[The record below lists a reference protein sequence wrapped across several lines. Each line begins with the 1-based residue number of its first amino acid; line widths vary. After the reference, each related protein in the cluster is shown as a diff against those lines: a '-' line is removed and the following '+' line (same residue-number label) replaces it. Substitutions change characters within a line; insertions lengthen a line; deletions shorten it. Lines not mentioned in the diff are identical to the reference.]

1 MTGPVISTYNFGN
14 ATGPFAPTQ
23 TNGGATTQGL
33 AINGS
38 GATFSSGYLNLP
50 ANCYL
55 DAGALGITLPT
66 DSDPDLTQ
74 TPASLTL
81 TWVGILPA
89 AESPLVSMYEWNQA
103 RFELTAHWD
112 PGKLRVR
119 IERSGT
125 DTYLDSIGGLS
136 MTSEETVGVRWDDDP
151 DGAGGTVTFLRGGVA
166 FGPPQPIAF
175 KVRITPDTDLECNAS
190 LGNTSNSALQKVKQ
204 IAVSV
209 TEADTPVPPDP
220 TDLTVYGDP
229 GTRFPL
235 SLDMEGASGTYNLTV
250 PSGLSL
256 VKRVITPTSITESS
270 TYTFNA
276 LAASYSPTQ
285 ANGGVTPNA
294 LAVVGP
300 GSTYSGSRLNL
311 PKDTYLS
318 AGPIG
323 IALPTT
329 SDPDTTRTPR
339 AITVGF
345 KGILPQDSVPLASL
359 YHYDHGEF
367 SLYGYWQPGQ
377 VQVRLERD
385 GQSTVLYSA
394 SGLSNTT
401 QEDIAVRYDDDPD
414 GAGGT
419 VTFLRGGVAFG
430 PPQSVAFKPMI
441 TPEAEFE
448 CNASLGNTSNS
459 VNLSV
464 KEVSVKLEVL
474 TDVESFTPVSS
485 GSISAADLEQLYVDA
500 LSVSTPQPAKVV
512 SYTPSGGGTAST
524 VNVIIGP
531 IVVPSGVAYRAIL
544 ENWSTGSAVD
554 HANILVMTKPVRQNC
569 QFEDT
574 TLRAGQP
581 RWMECLPQG
590 AVPVISNIAY
600 YCEAIRIGT
609 YVQFQFGYDWTSAAM
624 PDNPFGDPSGKESYM
639 VPHKW
644 RIEDEANNVLATIA
658 RPDGGPL
665 NGTDIPGIFDGSY
678 DGNGVAITNS
688 TDKWYPRGT
697 VRSGVIWR
705 SAAPSA
711 YDQTFINTNLP
722 RYDVTIGYASHTHY
736 SNDGFDRR
744 LWGGDSSNGF
754 GNTRVMPYDP
764 TNYATLTPLVG
775 VTSDPWKGSLYNFGS
790 LAAVASTWLKY
801 TPFNQCGRS
810 PITGPGG
817 VRDDRAAFPEPV
829 GQYMYNIAATR
840 PHDAKPWATIALDYV
855 TAYVSDPYHAFEG
868 GRCVPL
874 FKGSNADRDI
884 GLRNHYYG
892 YGEGSRPANRSW
904 YIQGGRPYEMA
915 DSYSPWTAKVPYG
928 GSAIRKPYFGT
939 NEIDLPHAH
948 QFPHWGSLLWKTPEF
963 AFLGHRLSD
972 QGRLYENWILASGFG
987 SASNFAERGSAWQFL
1002 HSALIWKTASRT
1014 SDRLYSRAEIL
1025 AYVVKDFETFSDT
1038 HKTST
1043 PGFDN
1048 PPSNVMSGGNV
1059 DENLAVYAATHRF
1072 GVCGWHDGA
1081 VAQHDFY
1088 IGYWQTALGIAE
1100 RIGFNAALRSA
1111 SAKAGAVVDWLI
1123 AQHRKRVVGRINNA
1137 PLANPGGD
1145 SDYMFYLWQESTITS
1160 ASGAVA
1166 SLPQTYAAIATQN
1179 GNAATWDVFDYGGN
1193 TYLRDGQ
1200 AMDQLIAGPSVLRI
1214 HLGQTGSDLTTAE
1227 ATATSRRNAKKTE
1240 QEAIGANGAGTTWFK
1255 YLQAVHNPAI
1265 S

>member
-1 MTGPVISTYNFGN
+1 M
-14 ATGPFAPTQ
+14 
-23 TNGGATTQGL
+23 
-33 AINGS
+33 
-38 GATFSSGYLNLP
+38 
-50 ANCYL
+50 
-55 DAGALGITLPT
+55 
-66 DSDPDLTQ
+66 
-74 TPASLTL
+74 
-81 TWVGILPA
+81 
-89 AESPLVSMYEWNQA
+89 
-103 RFELTAHWD
+103 
-112 PGKLRVR
+112 
-119 IERSGT
+119 
-125 DTYLDSIGGLS
+125 
-136 MTSEETVGVRWDDDP
+136 
-151 DGAGGTVTFLRGGVA
+151 
-166 FGPPQPIAF
+166 
-175 KVRITPDTDLECNAS
+175 
-190 LGNTSNSALQKVKQ
+190 
-204 IAVSV
+204 
-209 TEADTPVPPDP
+209 
-220 TDLTVYGDP
+220 
-229 GTRFPL
+229 
-235 SLDMEGASGTYNLTV
+235 
-250 PSGLSL
+250 
-256 VKRVITPTSITESS
+256 
-270 TYTFNA
+270 
-276 LAASYSPTQ
+276 
-285 ANGGVTPNA
+285 
-294 LAVVGP
+294 
-300 GSTYSGSRLNL
+300 
-311 PKDTYLS
+311 
-318 AGPIG
+318 
-323 IALPTT
+323 
-329 SDPDTTRTPR
+329 
-339 AITVGF
+339 
-345 KGILPQDSVPLASL
+345 
-359 YHYDHGEF
+359 
-367 SLYGYWQPGQ
+367 
-377 VQVRLERD
+377 
-385 GQSTVLYSA
+385 
-394 SGLSNTT
+394 
-401 QEDIAVRYDDDPD
+401 
-414 GAGGT
+414 
-419 VTFLRGGVAFG
+419 
-430 PPQSVAFKPMI
+430 
-441 TPEAEFE
+441 
-448 CNASLGNTSNS
+448 
-459 VNLSV
+459 
-464 KEVSVKLEVL
+464 
-474 TDVESFTPVSS
+474 
-485 GSISAADLEQLYVDA
+485 
-500 LSVSTPQPAKVV
+500 
-512 SYTPSGGGTAST
+512 
-524 VNVIIGP
+524 
-531 IVVPSGVAYRAIL
+531 
-544 ENWSTGSAVD
+544 
-554 HANILVMTKPVRQNC
+554 
-569 QFEDT
+569 
-574 TLRAGQP
+574 
-581 RWMECLPQG
+581 
-590 AVPVISNIAY
+590 
-600 YCEAIRIGT
+600 
-609 YVQFQFGYDWTSAAM
+609 
-624 PDNPFGDPSGKESYM
+624 
-639 VPHKW
+639 
-644 RIEDEANNVLATIA
+644 
-658 RPDGGPL
+658 
-665 NGTDIPGIFDGSY
+665 
-678 DGNGVAITNS
+678 
-688 TDKWYPRGT
+688 
-697 VRSGVIWR
+697 IWR

-736 SNDGFDRR
+736 SNNGFDGR